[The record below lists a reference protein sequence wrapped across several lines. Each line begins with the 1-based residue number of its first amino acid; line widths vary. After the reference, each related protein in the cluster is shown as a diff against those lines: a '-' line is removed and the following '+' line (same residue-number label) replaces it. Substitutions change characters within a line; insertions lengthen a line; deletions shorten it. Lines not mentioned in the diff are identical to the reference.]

1 MKLLRTTALFLA
13 AVCAATAQKEF
24 LTADEVDKVRE
35 IQEPNQRLQLYVL
48 FARQRMD
55 QLKQAIAKEKKGRSL
70 QVRELLEQY
79 AQIIDA
85 IDMVSD
91 DALKR
96 KVNIDLGAVAVSR
109 AEKDF
114 LAVLNKIE
122 ENKPHDFELYDVA
135 FKDAL
140 ENTKDSIDQASGDLA
155 AHQQEVI
162 DKAERD
168 KAAVRS
174 VMTAQELKER
184 KAEDKKAT
192 PDADPNARKP
202 PTLYRKGE
210 KPSETGTTPTKP
222 PAQP

>member
-140 ENTKDSIDQASGDLA
+140 ENTKDSIDQASGRLSRASAGSDRQGGA
-155 AHQQEVI
+155 RQSGG
-162 DKAERD
+162 AERHD
-168 KAAVRS
+168 RARAEG
-174 VMTAQELKER
+174 TQGGGQESHSRRGPEC
-184 KAEDKKAT
+184 A
-192 PDADPNARKP
+192 
-202 PTLYRKGE
+202 
-210 KPSETGTTPTKP
+210 
-222 PAQP
+222 